1 MRFCRYITGGFAVLW
16 LLAIGVLAIGTFGW
30 FGQEKDP
37 LSGVYLIL
45 LGAPWVQFASN
56 AGVSGPVL
64 AILAP
69 AINLA
74 ILSLLCRVQS
84 RRSG

>member
-1 MRFCRYITGGFAVLW
+1 MRFCRYITGGFAELW
-16 LLAIGVLAIGTFGW
+16 LFAIGVLAIGTFGW
-30 FGQEKDP
+30 FGQEQDP

-56 AGVSGPVL
+56 AGLSGPVL
-64 AILAP
+64 AILLP
-69 AINLA
+69 ALNFA
-74 ILSLLCRVQS
+74 ILFLLCRVLS